1 MSAAASDVLG
11 EDEEDKDIAKLKTL
25 ELLKTVRTQRSLG
38 NPPAASLEKE
48 EEGSVKLEELDD
60 EDAVPVQ
67 GDTCDNDWAAEED
80 IDESDSEPIEMD
92 PIDTL
97 VDDEYIALEDDEGEG
112 DDVVPVENVME
123 NDNDSSEASQK
134 RPRTQTAEV
143 DAAQWVKECDKAY
156 AVDENDKDV
165 RQFEAYLAHIIYII
179 YRWAEDLRG
188 DWFELPRKDR
198 EMVVSFYAIFK
209 RAAVNPNN
217 LLEIILQGIP
227 LQTRKVLGKADL
239 KATDLFD
246 LPLIPDKCMHRLV
259 YMDVATELRDE
270 QICRVKKFKA
280 CSTFYKAAKPMVN
293 LKEASRVSLY
303 VGSSMRKAGSWHRIE
318 HENAANQPESS
329 REGMHYREI
338 SKSNVVTNFRMIGVW
353 KNIYADDSYVT
364 QDVDRWLVTMVEG
377 LMMVY
382 LGIYTE
388 QNAATWRP
396 DIVLHLHIT

>member
-1 MSAAASDVLG
+1 MAARKKKRVTKPPVATPRERISNYFLTKEEFGSTTDGPQEEHGSTIDGPQYEAEMMDVDSDKESG
-11 EDEEDKDIAKLKTL
+11 E
-25 ELLKTVRTQRSLG
+25 KTVWSRQETRGSDKESGEKTIGSRQETGGSENESIRVSLGVSTQKSESNQRTATQRSLG

-179 YRWAEDLRG
+179 YRWAEDL
-188 DWFELPRKDR
+188 
-198 EMVVSFYAIFK
+198 
-209 RAAVNPNN
+209 
-217 LLEIILQGIP
+217 
-227 LQTRKVLGKADL
+227 
-239 KATDLFD
+239 
-246 LPLIPDKCMHRLV
+246 
-259 YMDVATELRDE
+259 
-270 QICRVKKFKA
+270 
-280 CSTFYKAAKPMVN
+280 
-293 LKEASRVSLY
+293 
-303 VGSSMRKAGSWHRIE
+303 
-318 HENAANQPESS
+318 
-329 REGMHYREI
+329 
-338 SKSNVVTNFRMIGVW
+338 
-353 KNIYADDSYVT
+353 
-364 QDVDRWLVTMVEG
+364 
-377 LMMVY
+377 
-382 LGIYTE
+382 
-388 QNAATWRP
+388 
-396 DIVLHLHIT
+396 